1 MSTKKE
7 LDVLS
12 SFIFCI
18 YEKYVE
24 GVNKYISEIKKY
36 PKKNRLQ
43 FISNFIN
50 DITLKI
56 IDRFVE

>member
-36 PKKNRLQ
+36 PKKIDYNLYQ
-43 FISNFIN
+43 
-50 DITLKI
+50 TLSMI
-56 IDRFVE
+56 